1 MYLVCDGGGTKTDF
15 LLFEKTG
22 CVRGRAQ
29 GAGANANFVPP
40 AEAAHTVYAG
50 VMECLAQA
58 GAAPAQVRE
67 FVLFIPGFRPAL
79 PELETL
85 LGSGNVRQLG
95 DEKNAF
101 YAALGAPC
109 GIAVLSGT
117 GSFATGRDKAGRT
130 ATAGGWGPLF
140 SDEGSGYHIGVL
152 CLSRLALLHDTHVTG
167 TLLEKNVLE
176 MLGLPDVL
184 SIRDAAYRPDFTR
197 RHVARLS
204 YAVERSAREGDANA
218 CAVLDEAAC
227 ALARLAA
234 TVAGQ
239 LDADGLPVALTGG
252 DPKGRGEQTA
262 AEDEK
267 VLAFQSLE
275 LHVPA
280 NPLIDFQ
287 VHDPKFYKKKERRIV
302 AATIRKMQAPNHDA
316 AVFDVSGSPLLN
328 FPYTFTPP
336 INPTTAPMA

>member
-1 MYLVCDGGGTKTDF
+1 MNGLYLVCDGGGTKTDF

-22 CVRGRAQ
+22 RVRGRAQ

-167 TLLEKNVLE
+167 TLLEKTCWKCWACR
-176 MLGLPDVL
+176 MFCPF
-184 SIRDAAYRPDFTR
+184 ATR
-197 RHVARLS
+197 HTGPILR
-204 YAVERSAREGDANA
+204 
-218 CAVLDEAAC
+218 
-227 ALARLAA
+227 
-234 TVAGQ
+234 
-239 LDADGLPVALTGG
+239 ADMW
-252 DPKGRGEQTA
+252 RG
-262 AEDEK
+262 
-267 VLAFQSLE
+267 
-275 LHVPA
+275 
-280 NPLIDFQ
+280 
-287 VHDPKFYKKKERRIV
+287 
-302 AATIRKMQAPNHDA
+302 
-316 AVFDVSGSPLLN
+316 
-328 FPYTFTPP
+328 
-336 INPTTAPMA
+336 